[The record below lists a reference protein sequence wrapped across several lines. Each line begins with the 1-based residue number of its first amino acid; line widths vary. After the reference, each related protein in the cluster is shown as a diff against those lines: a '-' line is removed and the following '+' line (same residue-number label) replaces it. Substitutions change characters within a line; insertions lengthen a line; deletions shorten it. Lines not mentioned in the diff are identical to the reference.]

1 MVVLHFLAYY
11 LTLIPVAKKLKEN
24 DLILFEP
31 VLELFLI
38 VSQGIIMLQN
48 MISKPNNW

>member
-38 VSQGIIMLQN
+38 VFSRN
-48 MISKPNNW
+48 YYVTKHD